1 MNLSSED
8 TVENLIVSQNL
19 VHSPAAPTSGHPS
32 RKHNDWFDENDEEIK
47 MLLEQNTASARC
59 IKIIQDLYRIR

>member
-32 RKHNDWFDENDEEIK
+32 GKHNDWFDENDEEIK
-47 MLLEQNTASARC
+47 MLLEQNTASAMC